1 MKHEAFIVPGSTKK
15 SAVGGVEF
23 VVRCCGTHEK
33 SVHIQ
38 HPGRYSQE
46 ELLRIRDQ
54 HLEEVAQEHALGLSM
69 RQSVLSYLLQ
79 DRQEYAGLMKIPQ
92 RRPLL
97 LRLYI
102 DPKCFKSD

>member
-1 MKHEAFIVPGSTKK
+1 MKHEAFIVPGSTKI

-38 HPGRYSQE
+38 LPGKYSQE

-54 HLEEVAQEHALGLSM
+54 HLEEVAQEHANHQAATEFLRGAEG
-69 RQSVLSYLLQ
+69 QSTSHH
-79 DRQEYAGLMKIPQ
+79 
-92 RRPLL
+92 
-97 LRLYI
+97 
-102 DPKCFKSD
+102 